1 MLRSN
6 RRLISAGDVVVDADV
21 VVVVVVAVGP
31 TGISAAGL
39 GAKAT
44 FAAIREND

>member
-6 RRLISAGDVVVDADV
+6 RRLISAGDVVVDAD